1 MSSVLTALRLSIHA
15 GPDDGRYSQDL
26 GRVDLGRKGST
37 EGRDV
42 SAQDKVHSRRASRV
56 KVFSVVAAIGLCTVV
71 GVSAC
76 AGDHQSSSL
85 ATSDTRSE
93 VAAATTAG
101 DVPGAPAGDFCAIRA
116 EELQSLEAL
125 DANGAASDAYLQY
138 YVNYYLGVLRMFERL
153 ADASPPEVKDDMVAL
168 RDAWAAKKA
177 EVESAEQ
184 LSGGASLPDPMD
196 ETITGST
203 AFANANDWSKR
214 TCGLV
219 LFALR

>member
-1 MSSVLTALRLSIHA
+1 M
-15 GPDDGRYSQDL
+15 
-26 GRVDLGRKGST
+26 
-37 EGRDV
+37 
-42 SAQDKVHSRRASRV
+42 SAQDKVRSRRASRV

-76 AGDHQSSSL
+76 AGDDESSSL
-85 ATSDTRSE
+85 ATADTRSE

-138 YVNYYLGVLRMFERL
+138 YVNFYLGVLRMFERL

-177 EVESAEQ
+177 EVES
-184 LSGGASLPDPMD
+184 LSGSASLPDPMD
-196 ETITGST
+196 AITGST

>member
-1 MSSVLTALRLSIHA
+1 M
-15 GPDDGRYSQDL
+15 
-26 GRVDLGRKGST
+26 
-37 EGRDV
+37 
-42 SAQDKVHSRRASRV
+42 SAQDKVRSRRASHV
-56 KVFSVVAAIGLCTVV
+56 EKFSVIAAIGLCTVV

-76 AGDHQSSSL
+76 AGADEPSSL
-85 ATSDTRSE
+85 ATADTRSE
-93 VAAATTAG
+93 VTAATTAG
-101 DVPGAPAGDFCAIRA
+101 DVAGAPAGDFCAIRA

-168 RDAWAAKKA
+168 RDIWAAKQA

-184 LSGGASLPDPMD
+184 SGGASLPDLMD
-196 ETITGST
+196 STITGST
-203 AFANANDWSKR
+203 AFAKANDWSKR